1 MKLCLANS
9 SVACVTV
16 FSRDEQKH
24 VALRRS
30 ISDKRLRTVVG
41 VVRDL
46 EGLKFAMRD
55 SNIIFHA
62 AAMKHVHVAEVQP
75 YEAVLT
81 NVIGGFNV
89 SKVVFG

>member
-1 MKLCLANS
+1 MKLNRAELLKNLDGKNIFITGGTGSFGKTFLNLCLANS

-41 VVRDL
+41 DVRDL
-46 EGLKFAMRD
+46 ECLRNAMRD
-55 SNIIFHA
+55 SNIIF
-62 AAMKHVHVAEVQP
+62 MLQQ
-75 YEAVLT
+75 
-81 NVIGGFNV
+81 
-89 SKVVFG
+89 